1 MKNRLQTGK
10 EILNVT
16 AKEIASSLIAANLY
30 PLGLFQKIKPSD
42 HIPSSP
48 YKNNKKAE
56 PSSLPY
62 TRPVLLVHGI
72 AHNASAFIQM
82 KAKMRKHGWMHV
94 FTMNY
99 NTLNRG
105 LLNMAED
112 VSLQVS
118 KIIEITGASQI
129 DIVAHSLGGI
139 VSRYYM
145 SMGSGRGK
153 VKNLVTLGTPHK
165 GTYLSPLLK
174 TLIFTKTLSA
184 DLYTNSTFLKKLQKV
199 TLPKNSTITSIYS
212 QYDWTVWPQ
221 DNSFVKGYP
230 SSSFKNIKLD
240 FVSHISLLYS
250 SRVFQ
255 HIISCLQS

>member
-1 MKNRLQTGK
+1 MKSKLQIGK
-10 EILNVT
+10 DILNVT
-16 AKEIASSLIAANLY
+16 AKELTGSLIAANLY
-30 PLGLFQKIKPSD
+30 PLGLFQKPSD
-42 HIPSSP
+42 HIPSKP
-48 YKNNKKAE
+48 DHVPENNQKAKT
-56 PSSLPY
+56 SSQLY

-72 AHNASAFIQM
+72 AHNASAFISM
-82 KAKMRKHGWMHV
+82 KAKMKKHGWIHV

-99 NTLNRG
+99 NTLNRN
-105 LLNMAED
+105 LLKMVED
-112 VSLQVS
+112 VSSQVD

-145 SMGSGRGK
+145 SVGAGRGK

-174 TLIFTKTLSA
+174 TLALTKTLSA
-184 DLYTNSTFLKKLQKV
+184 DLYTNSAFLKKLKKM

-221 DNSFVKGYP
+221 DNSFVEGSP
-230 SSSFKNIKLD
+230 PFAFKNIKLD
-240 FVSHISLLYS
+240 FVSHISFLYS

-255 HIISCLQS
+255 HIVSCLI